1 MTAAADSSPRSEL
14 DVRSLVRTLFAFK
27 WLILACVVVVGA
39 GVAFWTLQ
47 QPRIYEA
54 KTVIEFD
61 PNPVRPLGD
70 DVEDVA
76 DPMGGFWS
84 AREFMATQNRVLAS
98 RSVAEGVVRRLGLHE
113 DPSFFGVPSAGFE
126 PREVTPTA
134 TKILDEMLT
143 VSPVKD
149 TRLVEIRIRGRN
161 PEQAAAIADAFAAV
175 YIEKTVE
182 DRMGSTV
189 SALEWLGNQLD
200 TLGREL
206 EASELALHQF
216 KQDHNV
222 LSVSMEDRQ
231 NLVAGEIESFNTAL
245 TDVRKRRIEVAA
257 RVSRLQQA
265 MGQDPL
271 AASGTVFD
279 ERSALNALRESLRAK
294 VAERERMSATR
305 AANHPE
311 RRALEEEIE
320 ALREQLAQE
329 VETIVRNAEA
339 DLREIRSVEGGL
351 RQAVEEA
358 QTAGLELNLR
368 EIEYQ
373 QLNRTRE
380 NKAKL
385 YQVVLE
391 RTTETDLTRMFVAQ
405 HVRVVDQA
413 LVPRFPVAP
422 NRTMN
427 VLAGLLGGLILG
439 VGFAFAL
446 RFLDRRLRGP
456 EAVEELGVTVLG
468 VVPNVTAATSTPA
481 GKSRRRRAG
490 GGAAPATSSD
500 LVVFD
505 QPMSTAAE
513 CIRTV
518 RTNLTFMA
526 VGETRSKVWVVT
538 SSQPQEGKT
547 TIASNLAAS
556 MAQSGKSVLLID
568 TDLRRPRVHSSFG
581 LSRERGVSTF
591 VAGEASFE
599 SAIQRSRVPGLDVM
613 TSGPVPPN
621 PAELLHSP
629 AFARLVETAR
639 QRYDLVIFDSP
650 PLGAVTDAAIIG
662 PQVDGVVVVVKSSET
677 TRDALRSSLRQL
689 RDVSAKVLGVV
700 VNGFDFQ
707 SDSYYGKGYYYR
719 RYGEYYAA
727 EQEHD
732 ESEAAE

>member
-76 DPMGGFWS
+76 DPTGGFWS

-113 DPSFFGVPSAGFE
+113 DPGFFGVPSAGFE
-126 PREVTPTA
+126 PRDVTTTA
-134 TKILDEMLT
+134 THLLDGMVT
-143 VSPVKD
+143 VNPVKD
-149 TRLVEIRIRGRN
+149 TRLVEIRVRGRN
-161 PEQAAAIADAFAAV
+161 PEQAAAIADAFASV
-175 YIEKTVE
+175 YIEKTLE

-189 SALEWLGNQLD
+189 SALEWLGGQLD

-206 EASELALHQF
+206 EESELALHQF

-245 TDVRKRRIEVAA
+245 TDARKRRIEVAA
-257 RVSRLQQA
+257 RVARLQQA

-305 AANHPE
+305 GANHPD
-311 RRALEEEIE
+311 RRALDEEIE

-329 VETIVRNAEA
+329 VETIVRNAES
-339 DLREIRSVEGGL
+339 DLREIRSVESGL

-358 QTAGLELNLR
+358 HTAGLELNLR

-373 QLNRTRE
+373 RLNRARE

-391 RTTETDLTRMFVAQ
+391 RTTETDLTRMFVAR
-405 HVRVVDQA
+405 HVRIVDAA
-413 LVPRFPVAP
+413 LVPRWPVAP
-422 NRTMN
+422 NRTVN
-427 VLAGLLGGLILG
+427 VLVGLLAGLIFG
-439 VGFAFAL
+439 VALAFGL

-456 EAVEELGVTVLG
+456 DTVEELGVTVLG
-468 VVPNVTAATSTPA
+468 VVPTVATEASPTD
-481 GKSRRRRAG
+481 KRKRRRAP
-490 GGAAPATSSD
+490 APGSD

-526 VGETRSKVWVVT
+526 AAESRSKVWVVT

-568 TDLRRPRVHSSFG
+568 TDLRRPRVHSSFA
-581 LSRERGVSTF
+581 LSREHGVSTF
-591 VAGEASFE
+591 LAGEATFD
-599 SAIQRSRVPGLDVM
+599 SAAQSSRVPGLDVM

-621 PAELLHSP
+621 PAELLHGP
-629 AFARLVETAR
+629 AFARLVAAAR
-639 QRYDLVIFDSP
+639 ERYDLVIFDSP
-650 PLGAVTDAAIIG
+650 PLGAVTDAAIIA
-662 PQVDGVVVVVKSSET
+662 PQVDGVIVVVRASQT
-677 TRDALRSSLRQL
+677 TRDALRSTLRQL
-689 RDVSAKVLGVV
+689 KDVHARVLGAV
-700 VNGFDFQ
+700 VNGFVFNADG
-707 SDSYYGKGYYYR
+707 YYGKGYYYR
-719 RYGEYYAA
+719 RYGEYYASDNEGEA
-727 EQEHD
+727 RPD
-732 ESEAAE
+732 SEAAE